1 MHLQTNMRVRVLGDV
16 TSHDFARDLLKIGEG
31 QIPVDAESST
41 IEIPACC
48 GTVVESATALIDKT
62 FPDVIKNYTD
72 HTWIRCRAILAPKN
86 ISVNNINTAIL
97 NVIPGEMTTYTSID
111 TVVDVDDSVNY
122 PTEFL
127 NSLEPPGMPPHKL
140 HLKVGV
146 PIMLLRN
153 LDPPKLCNGTRL
165 IVKQLMGNVID
176 ATILTGAASGESV
189 FIPRIPVIPTDLPF
203 EFKRLQFPVRPA
215 FAMTINKAQGQSLT
229 VAGVDLTEPCFSH
242 GQLYVALSRVGTP
255 AGLFI
260 LAKDRQTKNIVYQ
273 NALL

>member
-1 MHLQTNMRVRVLGDV
+1 MRVQLLGDA
-16 TSHDFARDLLKIGEG
+16 TSGDFARDLLKIGEG
-31 QIPVDAESST
+31 QISVNAESGT
-41 IEIPACC
+41 IELPASC
-48 GTVVESATALIDKT
+48 GTIVESAAALIEQT
-62 FPDVIKNYTD
+62 FPDVANKYTD
-72 HTWIRCRAILAPKN
+72 HRWIRSRAILAPKN

-97 NVIPGEMTTYTSID
+97 NVIPGEMTVYTSID

-140 HLKVGV
+140 QLKVGV

-165 IVKQLMGNVID
+165 TVKQLMANVID

-189 FIPRIPVIPTDLPF
+189 FIPRIPLIPTDLPF

-215 FAMTINKAQGQSLT
+215 FAMTVNKAQGQSLT

-255 AGLFI
+255 AGLFV
-260 LAKDRQTKNIVYQ
+260 LATDGQTKNIVYQ

>member
-1 MHLQTNMRVRVLGDV
+1 VPYTY
-16 TSHDFARDLLKIGEG
+16 SWRD
-31 QIPVDAESST
+31 D
-41 IEIPACC
+41 
-48 GTVVESATALIDKT
+48 
-62 FPDVIKNYTD
+62 
-72 HTWIRCRAILAPKN
+72 N
-86 ISVNNINTAIL
+86 IYN
-97 NVIPGEMTTYTSID
+97 TSID

-127 NSLEPPGMPPHKL
+127 NSLEPPGIPAHKL
-140 HLKVGV
+140 QLKVGV

-189 FIPRIPVIPTDLPF
+189 SIPRIPLIPTDLPF

-215 FAMTINKAQGQSLT
+215 FAMTVNKAQGQSLT

-242 GQLYVALSRVGTP
+242 GQLYVALSRVDTP
-255 AGLFI
+255 AGLFV
-260 LAKDRQTKNIVYQ
+260 LAKDGQTNNVVYQ